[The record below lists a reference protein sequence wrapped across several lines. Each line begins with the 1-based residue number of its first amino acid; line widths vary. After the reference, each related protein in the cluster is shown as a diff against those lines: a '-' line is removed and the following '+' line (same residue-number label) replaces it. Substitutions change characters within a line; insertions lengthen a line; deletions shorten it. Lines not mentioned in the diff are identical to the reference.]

1 MGWTSSEWNDY
12 WRTSGPPQ
20 DVVDAQRRWV
30 RRVKRFGMKRDLRF
44 RSMADF
50 GCGPGIT
57 LLELAQLYPAAS
69 FHGFETSRALVDR
82 NRQKATELGLQNV
95 RFEATNLPAVPNR
108 LTFDLVL
115 CIATLHYVENGLLAL
130 RNLFRTVKP
139 GGHLIFN
146 YPNTFTAHWYR
157 ENVPKS
163 DTALRRR
170 FALVLG
176 GRNLLSKSK
185 IKELLGESCR
195 NFWKEV
201 GESMDRA
208 NPCVFVS
215 KPGGVDYQ

>member
-1 MGWTSSEWNDY
+1 MERIKSFTEK
-12 WRTSGPPQ
+12 
-20 DVVDAQRRWV
+20 RRW
-30 RRVKRFGMKRDLRF
+30 RFHL
-44 RSMADF
+44 MADF

-57 LLELAQLYPAAS
+57 LLELAELYPATS
-69 FHGFETSRALVDR
+69 FHGFETSRTLVNR
-82 NRQKATELGLQNV
+82 NKEKAAELGLQNV
-95 RFEATNLPAVPNR
+95 SFGVTTLPTVPNGHS
-108 LTFDLVL
+108 FDLVL
-115 CIATLHYVENGLLAL
+115 CIATLHYVENSSRAL
-130 RNLFRTVKP
+130 RNLFATVRP

-146 YPNTFTAHWYR
+146 YPNTFTVHWYR

-185 IKELLGESCR
+185 IEELLGESCR

-201 GESMDRA
+201 GESMGRA

>member
-1 MGWTSSEWNDY
+1 M
-12 WRTSGPPQ
+12 
-20 DVVDAQRRWV
+20 
-30 RRVKRFGMKRDLRF
+30 KRIQLFSLKRDLSL

-57 LLELAQLYPAAS
+57 LLQLAELYPDTS
-69 FHGFETSRALVDR
+69 FHGFEISSVLVDR
-82 NRQKATELGLQNV
+82 NRKKATELGLQNV
-95 RFEATNLPAVPNR
+95 SFETAKLPTVPNR

-115 CIATLHYVENGLLAL
+115 CIATLHYVVDSLRAL
-130 RNLFRTVKP
+130 RNLFATVRP

-146 YPNTFTAHWYR
+146 YPNIFTMYWYR
-157 ENVPKS
+157 GNIARS
-163 DTALRRR
+163 DETLRRR
-170 FALVLG
+170 FVLVLG

-185 IKELLGESCR
+185 IQEVLGEPCR

-215 KPGGVDYQ
+215 KPGGVDHQ